1 MRNAIRAYPG
11 LRFPSSS
18 VVAGTVP
25 TIVLWNCHA
34 TLGVVCRQK
43 VHSRSVGSQ
52 EETKGRRGGEDGK
65 NVKVLI
71 PFFLYENNV
80 VISIE
85 KSQNGRGA

>member
-25 TIVLWNCHA
+25 TNVLWNCHA
-34 TLGVVCRQK
+34 TLSVVCRQK

-52 EETKGRRGGEDGK
+52 EETKGRRGGEDRK
-65 NVKVLI
+65 NVKV
-71 PFFLYENNV
+71 FTV
-80 VISIE
+80 VIFRD
-85 KSQNGRGA
+85 NP